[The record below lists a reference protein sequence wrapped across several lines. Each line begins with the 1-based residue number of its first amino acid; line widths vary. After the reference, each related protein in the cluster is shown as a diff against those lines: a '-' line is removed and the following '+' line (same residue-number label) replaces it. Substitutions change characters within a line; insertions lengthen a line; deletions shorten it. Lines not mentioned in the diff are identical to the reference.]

1 MTHNLPKDFGINPGG
16 AEFFS
21 ICRCGANS
29 SVRYRPR
36 QLGALPHRLTTAGL
50 YRPSHSTLRS
60 MASLTMSIST
70 MWVQQLHRALKGHAP
85 LSPQRLSARMTLLA
99 AGPKDAPGGIERILN
114 SHTGAPDANSKAIDD
129 PYGTLAPREKER
141 QPRAQLGH
149 ADLKNG
155 ISE

>member
-99 AGPKDAPGGIERILN
+99 AGPKDAPGELNAYLTPILAHQMQTPKR
-114 SHTGAPDANSKAIDD
+114 STTPMGPSPHGRRSASPEHSLD
-129 PYGTLAPREKER
+129 TL
-141 QPRAQLGH
+141 
-149 ADLKNG
+149 
-155 ISE
+155 I